1 MSTSQINN
9 DAGYPDFHGTELHTF
24 QANFLE
30 ETRPL
35 GLMVQKLRLG
45 EQLVRSRPTID
56 DCYKDDAGMDLHRK
70 YDISAKGSELTSD
83 SKKAFR
89 DDNITFDRKL
99 EEDATTKAILSA
111 RLIKRC
117 SPFVRSTLATYGAA
131 YTKALDEND
140 YFAIWG
146 FLEASFATGNSAI
159 VLQNLMSLFALK
171 QGAMQHEPF
180 LEKFLASAKIAAND
194 FRDTEHPGYIKT
206 DHLFGAIY
214 LANINAEFFAPK
226 IEQTFDTYQDG
237 KITDFL
243 ALTKQFQTYKLK
255 KSTLTASLGT
265 PHDPPPTK
273 AATHRNCITC
283 KAQFPVSP
291 EHPFFKYCQS
301 WINTHRQ
308 TSVLPKPPDPPQQY
322 QAMTQPPP
330 DPPTDIDLWSSGE
343 QWLY

>member
-1 MSTSQINN
+1 MTQAIRTSTEPNFIPSKQTSSKKLVHWASWCKSSDLENNLYAPAPPSTTATKMTPEWTYTASTTSQ
-9 DAGYPDFHGTELHTF
+9 
-24 QANFLE
+24 
-30 ETRPL
+30 
-35 GLMVQKLRLG
+35 QKAVNSPQTPKKL
-45 EQLVRSRPTID
+45 
-56 DCYKDDAGMDLHRK
+56 
-70 YDISAKGSELTSD
+70 SATTTSP
-83 SKKAFR
+83 STK
-89 DDNITFDRKL
+89 KL

-243 ALTKQFQTYKLK
+243 ALTTQFQTYKLK

-301 WINTHRQ
+301 CINTHRQ
-308 TSVLPKPPDPPQQY
+308 TSSLPKPPDPPQQY